1 GDITLEGDDYKC
13 PICSVGKDLFELIET
28 TTPSNIQ
35 YKCSICGYIYEGD
48 ITLEN
53 DDYKC
58 PICSVQK
65 DLFELV

>member
-1 GDITLEGDDYKC
+1 LLHTSYKRRDDLQEDPSLYA
-13 PICSVGKDLFELIET
+13 KDYQIET
-28 TTPSNIQ
+28 APSNIQ

-53 DDYKC
+53 DVYKC